1 MSLMRTADARRL
13 AEECLSTSHPERWC
27 HVQGVVARA
36 VEVSQAGADDDPVV
50 SAAWLHDVGYAPVA
64 RDSGLHALDGAR
76 YLAGLGADPVVV
88 SLVAFHTGAE
98 YEAER
103 GLSREL
109 AAVPRPEQ
117 ALLDTLILCD
127 LTVSP
132 TGEPVA
138 VTARL
143 DEIVARYSAGDPRP
157 SCGPEVPA
165 VPRSLLR
172 AGGEGAVSLGTG

>member
-1 MSLMRTADARRL
+1 MKTEDARRL
-13 AEECLSTSHPERWC
+13 AEECLATSHPDRWR
-27 HVQGVVARA
+27 HVQGVAARA
-36 VEVSQAGADDDPVV
+36 VAVSQSGADDDPVV
-50 SAAWLHDVGYAPVA
+50 SAAWLHDVGYAPMA

-98 YEAER
+98 YEAEER
-103 GLSREL
+103 GLAREL

-117 ALLDTLILCD
+117 GLMDALILCD

-138 VTARL
+138 VSSRL
-143 DEIVARYSAGDPRP
+143 DEIVARYPASDPVHRAVLRSRAYLEACCERAQSVLSA
-157 SCGPEVPA
+157 
-165 VPRSLLR
+165 
-172 AGGEGAVSLGTG
+172 

>member
-13 AEECLSTSHPERWC
+13 AEECLATSLPERWC
-27 HVQGVVARA
+27 HVQGVAARA
-36 VEVSQAGADDDPVV
+36 VEVSQTGADDDPVV

-76 YLAGLGADPVVV
+76 YLAGLGADPMVV

-98 YEAER
+98 YEAEER
-103 GLSREL
+103 GLEREL
-109 AAVPRPEQ
+109 EFVPRPEQ
-117 ALLDTLILCD
+117 VLLDALILCD

-132 TGEPVA
+132 TGKPVS

-143 DEIVARYSAGDPRP
+143 DEIVARYPEGDPVHR
-157 SCGPEVPA
+157 A
-165 VPRSLLR
+165 VLRSRGYREACCER
-172 AGGEGAVSLGTG
+172 AQSVLSP